1 MKKGKL
7 MVEFELT
14 REKYIIDVSY
24 NVKGNM
30 IPHIVSFEKTK
41 EEPNTKLIDVCPVHL
56 RNSTAWKFTFVV
68 IFSITGAF
76 KSRTKLNKNASSLA
90 CNRLKSFSENFK
102 EVLSQ
107 TTVHFNPRAIDGEIL
122 EPLYLCFNSKKIDD
136 FSHQAVD
143 ILFDK
148 FSKNLN
154 SENFFNNFLHKRID
168 FFADFQVKD
177 KFTQLALENHHSQ
190 DEHCDLLSSAFERYA
205 CGKDFSCE

>member
-1 MKKGKL
+1 
-7 MVEFELT
+7 MVEFELI

-41 EEPNTKLIDVCPVHL
+41 EESSTKLIDVCPVRL

-68 IFSITGAF
+68 IFSMTGAF
-76 KSRTKLNKNASSLA
+76 KSRMKLNKNASSLA
-90 CNRLKSFSENFK
+90 CDCLKSFSENFK

-107 TTVHFNPRAIDGEIL
+107 ATVHFNQQAIDGEIL

-148 FSKNLN
+148 FNKNLN
-154 SENFFNNFLHKRID
+154 SENFFNNFLYKHIDSFATSRI
-168 FFADFQVKD
+168 KD
-177 KFTQLALENHHSQ
+177 KFT
-190 DEHCDLLSSAFERYA
+190 
-205 CGKDFSCE
+205 